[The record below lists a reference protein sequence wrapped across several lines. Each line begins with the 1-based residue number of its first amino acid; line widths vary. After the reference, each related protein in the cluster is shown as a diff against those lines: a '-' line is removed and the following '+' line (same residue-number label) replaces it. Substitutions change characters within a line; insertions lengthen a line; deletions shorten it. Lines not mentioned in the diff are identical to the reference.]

1 MVNDGECNCHGTEA
15 VYNLMICIF
24 LPNIVLL
31 RNHWCG
37 GLPKGF
43 QLQILNFKLFNFV
56 VHRFSPLLVWSFYNA
71 ACGWKSQWKLLFLI
85 KIPKASLHSLYN
97 LMLVSLGS
105 ESSKEDIISIRAKA
119 DLRQM
124 HVKCTLERNLKHPAS
139 VHSCLWHAQKIVH
152 SVNLQCPPHPS
163 AKKSPSPQRHN
174 NSAPRPKALENTWP
188 I

>member
-1 MVNDGECNCHGTEA
+1 MEA
-15 VYNLMICIF
+15 V
-24 LPNIVLL
+24 V
-31 RNHWCG
+31 
-37 GLPKGF
+37 
-43 QLQILNFKLFNFV
+43 
-56 VHRFSPLLVWSFYNA
+56 
-71 ACGWKSQWKLLFLI
+71 LI
-85 KIPKASLHSLYN
+85 KFPKTSLHSLYN
-97 LMLVSLGS
+97 LTLVSLGS

-124 HVKCTLERNLKHPAS
+124 HVKCTLDNLKHPAS

-152 SVNLQCPPHPS
+152 SVNLQFPPNPS